1 MACADVALDRPSTPK
16 THLHRT
22 GQHNMRTASVLVL
35 CASLLVVA
43 DRPPKGDPTECEG
56 APPHMRRPAAGQC
69 RLLREPRNGC
79 GGSAQLREED
89 SAAGSEKYACEA

>member
-1 MACADVALDRPSTPK
+1 MLTWRLTPEHAERPTCIGLDK
-16 THLHRT
+16 
-22 GQHNMRTASVLVL
+22 HNMRTASVLVL